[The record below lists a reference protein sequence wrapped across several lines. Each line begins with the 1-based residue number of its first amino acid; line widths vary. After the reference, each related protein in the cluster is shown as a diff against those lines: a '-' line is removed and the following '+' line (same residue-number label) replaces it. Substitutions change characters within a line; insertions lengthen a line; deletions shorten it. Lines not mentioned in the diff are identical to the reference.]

1 MLLLLLCAACLTLS
15 AGQTSTQTPFITPAT
30 GQQTTLV
37 TQVATL
43 SPSTSTATTGSATQA
58 PLVSPAT
65 AASTTQQTT
74 LTTQASTFPNT
85 TALTGSVL
93 GIFEAAVQSAHELN
107 STTIAPVLNRVSNL
121 IRTFIPG
128 ANFHISVKNITRV

>member
-43 SPSTSTATTGSATQA
+43 SPSTSTATTGS
-58 PLVSPAT
+58 
-65 AASTTQQTT
+65 
-74 LTTQASTFPNT
+74 
-85 TALTGSVL
+85 VL